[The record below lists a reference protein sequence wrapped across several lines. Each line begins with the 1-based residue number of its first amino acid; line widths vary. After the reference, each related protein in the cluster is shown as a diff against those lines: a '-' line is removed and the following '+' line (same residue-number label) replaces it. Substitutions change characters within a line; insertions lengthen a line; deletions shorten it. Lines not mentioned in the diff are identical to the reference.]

1 MRLENQMAIV
11 TGSGGEG
18 GIGEAIARRFVAEGA
33 TVVVCDID
41 GAKAESVAQALG
53 GKTTAWACDV
63 SRSDAVDAMVNGVVE
78 RFGRLDI
85 LVNNVGFT
93 TPGWIGDLSDED
105 WHRVMNGNLSSTFY
119 GVRAALRPMRAQ
131 KSGSIVNISS
141 AAGIG
146 GAPGLGVYGAAKAGV
161 ISLTQT
167 AAVENFK
174 SGVRVNCITP
184 NAATKPLLAWF
195 ESTESGKQTRAEIE
209 AYARCGSPDEIAAAA
224 LFLASA
230 DASYVNGVVLP
241 VDGGLSS
248 RVGCVSARIEG

>member
-1 MRLENQMAIV
+1 MRLDNQICIV

-18 GIGEAIARRFVAEGA
+18 GIGAAIAARFISEGA
-33 TVVVCDID
+33 TVFVVDIER
-41 GAKAESVAQALG
+41 AKAENVAQALG
-53 GKTTAWACDV
+53 ERAIAWECDV
-63 SRSDAVDAMVNGVVE
+63 TSADAVEALIAEAVK
-78 RFGRLDI
+78 RFGRLDV

-93 TPGWIGDLSDED
+93 TPGRIAELSDD
-105 WHRVMNGNLSSTFY
+105 AWDRVIAGNLTSTFY

-131 KSGSIVNISS
+131 KAGTIINISS

-174 SGVRVNCITP
+174 AGVRVNAILP

-195 ESTESGKQTRAEIE
+195 EATPDGRETRAAIE
-209 AYARCGSPDEIAAAA
+209 NYARCGSPDEIAAAA

-230 DASYVNGVVLP
+230 DSSYVNGVILP
-241 VDGGLSS
+241 VDGGLSA
-248 RVGCVSARIEG
+248 RVGCIDAKID

>member
-1 MRLENQMAIV
+1 MRLDKQICIV

-18 GIGEAIARRFVAEGA
+18 GIGAAIAGRFIAEGA
-33 TVVVCDID
+33 TVFVVDIEL
-41 GAKAESVAQALG
+41 AKAENVARMLG
-53 GKTTAWACDV
+53 DRAIAWECDV
-63 SRSDAVDAMVNGVVE
+63 TSPAAVDALIAEAVA
-78 RFGRLDI
+78 RFGRLDV

-93 TPGWIGDLSDED
+93 TPGRIAELSDD
-105 WHRVMNGNLSSTFY
+105 AWDRVIAGNLTSTFY

-131 KSGSIVNISS
+131 KAGTIINISS

-174 SGVRVNCITP
+174 AGVRVNAILP

-195 ESTESGKQTRAEIE
+195 EATPDGRETRAAIE
-209 AYARCGSPDEIAAAA
+209 SYARCGSPDEIAAAA

-230 DASYVNGVVLP
+230 DSSYVNGVILP
-241 VDGGLSS
+241 VDGGLSA
-248 RVGCVSARIEG
+248 RVGCIDAKID

>member
-1 MRLENQMAIV
+1 MRLDNQICIV

-18 GIGEAIARRFVAEGA
+18 GIGAAIAARFIIEGA
-33 TVVVCDID
+33 TVFVVDIER
-41 GAKAESVAQALG
+41 AKAENVARALG
-53 GKTTAWACDV
+53 ERAIAWECDV
-63 SRSDAVDAMVNGVVE
+63 TSADAVEALIAEAVK
-78 RFGRLDI
+78 RFGRLDV

-93 TPGWIGDLSDED
+93 TPGRIAELSDD
-105 WHRVMNGNLSSTFY
+105 AWDRVIAGNLTSTFY

-131 KSGSIVNISS
+131 KAGTIINISS

-174 SGVRVNCITP
+174 AGVRVNAILP

-195 ESTESGKQTRAEIE
+195 EATPDGRETRAAIE
-209 AYARCGSPDEIAAAA
+209 NYARCGSPDEIAAAA

-230 DASYVNGVVLP
+230 DSSYVNGVILP
-241 VDGGLSS
+241 VDGGLSA
-248 RVGCVSARIEG
+248 RVGCIDAKID